1 MNQPANTPAEPDS
14 TAPYI
19 VLGLGNPGEERAR
32 NRHNIGA
39 QCVNVLAKRLG
50 VKLDETWGP
59 ARIAKAT
66 LSDKPVVL
74 ARSRTYMNHSGEAAA
89 VLLRRTDAPLS
100 HLIVL
105 HDELDLPLGRLRLR
119 PRGSTAGH
127 NGARSLVQHINSQDF
142 PRIRLGIG
150 RPYEHT
156 DRPDLSREQIEEDV
170 IRWVLANFTPEEERA
185 AQELR
190 ERAADCVACLLTE
203 GVAAAMNKFN

>member
-1 MNQPANTPAEPDS
+1 MSRRADAASDPPA
-14 TAPYI
+14 
-19 VLGLGNPGEERAR
+19 EERAAR
-32 NRHNIGA
+32 DRRAGNR
-39 QCVNVLAKRLG
+39 
-50 VKLDETWGP
+50 T
-59 ARIAKAT
+59 
-66 LSDKPVVL
+66 
-74 ARSRTYMNHSGEAAA
+74 AA
-89 VLLRRTDAPLS
+89 VLLRRTDAPPS

-156 DRPDLSREQIEEDV
+156 DRPGLSREQIEEDV
-170 IRWVLANFTPEEERA
+170 IRWVLANFTVEEERA